1 MEFYKRVLKL
11 HHFRNLGRKS
21 PTELLLN
28 SSFEKHGGLVI
39 LVGENNVGKSN
50 VLEALTIFND
60 ADIKLCSEEDYFKN
74 HKKDTLL
81 SLEEETILDRK
92 ITGFSCVDLKIQ
104 TKEVNKGLKELSKTL
119 ISYPFEK
126 HVEALGEQCN
136 NSVYIPTNNNDYSK
150 ICTLVSNFINLIT
163 SYNSLGLFLH
173 FYKEKLKLSE
183 FVTEYANATNN
194 LFFKE
199 LIKHVSGNS
208 EWIKNFCQCIKEII
222 KHNTPDK
229 KYNTDE
235 FFVMRQHKQNQLAKI
250 YSCFKKLSEGEIK
263 PKDVEYILK
272 KLEELDKIFKTT
284 DFTKFTPKTE
294 ALLNEQS
301 QEKLSEFVK
310 EMIEKIDEKYPINE
324 NFKQQFR
331 TFRLNIGNL
340 KKEIKNS
347 LKNLDKIGEDFERKK
362 ERLIREIENDC
373 KNQKVLKFNYD
384 VLLDNIQQICKN
396 YIASHAVNDVSKDI
410 KSMMCQL
417 YLKKIDLLVNS
428 EIEQYRYNDFLESA
442 RKFLWEDIK
451 TLDEKSGVHLFPK
464 NIGEIKDKFET
475 NKEKFKQSK
484 NYSEFAEYCRE
495 CNPYTAFQNLK
506 NKVQFPLSGG
516 LSYKSYKLVP
526 TMKEYK
532 EPKITDNDFKAV
544 LFTCID
550 YSSLSEFDQWD
561 WFFRNSLFRKMDF
574 HPNAIWNFFGSIL
587 KDGQALQIIMFD
599 KNNDLVIYDSEKS
612 FNIPKKYLQEIDQEL
627 LKEIRQS
634 KHLFPIEVKRK
645 YNNNVCQFE
654 FFKKDTSHLLFKVNF
669 TEILENLA
677 EILEY
682 NMQLK
687 IDSLITKE
695 FNKLLAIAEDSSQ
708 NSYQLKIHVRHNN
721 KFYDYSKKSTAYEI
735 KLEIHDCRKSHDHNE
750 PIILSQQ
757 STGFQWAFNF
767 MFGFLYNVG
776 SDFSFNKNIIY
787 VMDEPATH
795 LSVPARKEF
804 RRFLKEYAHK
814 NHVTFVL
821 ATHDPFLV
829 DTDHLDEIRIVEKE
843 TEGSVIKNHFNYPLN
858 NAGKDSDALDKIKRS
873 LGVGQHVFHNP
884 QKHRII
890 FVEGITDYCY
900 LSAFKLYF
908 NEREYKDN
916 PIPFTFLPISGLK
929 NNPNDME
936 ETIKKLCKL
945 DNHPIVLTD
954 DDRKCVFNQKAT
966 SERFKKANEE
976 MHDPIRILQLSKCD
990 ENFKQIEDCFSAN
1003 DRKKYAKNKQMELA
1017 MAFKTRL
1024 LYGEKD
1030 DVVSEETK
1038 KNFLK
1043 LFEWIKKECNNP
1055 TIKKEYI
1062 KFDYNTPRI
1071 IIERILMFKKMCL
1084 SLIAISGVCV
1094 GAKDL
1099 DFKLDYRA
1107 TGGKLMGKMTDSS
1120 LLSITSMNDEP
1131 VVIKNLIVN
1140 RGNSCEATKKVEP
1153 KLGDKFKKEKLFDHE
1168 LKYSQQIFYRL
1179 DCKPNQLLEV
1189 KIITDK
1195 GEYYHKF
1202 SK

>member
-11 HHFRNLGRKS
+11 HQFRNLGRKS
-21 PTELLLN
+21 PTKLLLN
-28 SSFEKHGGLVI
+28 SSFENKHGGLVI

-50 VLEALTIFND
+50 VLEALKIFND
-60 ADIKLCSEEDYFKN
+60 ADIKLCSENDCFKA
-74 HKKDTLL
+74 HEKDSLL
-81 SLEEETILDRK
+81 SLEEETILDHK

-104 TKEVNKGLKELSKTL
+104 TEKIGEGLKELSKIL
-119 ISYPFEK
+119 ISYPFC
-126 HVEALGEQCN
+126 VFIGG
-136 NSVYIPTNNNDYSK
+136 
-150 ICTLVSNFINLIT
+150 FINLIM
-163 SYNSLGLFLH
+163 SYGVLDSFLKS
-173 FYKEKLKLSE
+173 YKEKLKLSA
-183 FVTEYANATNN
+183 FSTRQSNN
-194 LFFKE
+194 LLFKK
-199 LIKHVSGNS
+199 LIKHLSGNNQLV
-208 EWIKNFCQCIKEII
+208 KNFCQYIREII
-222 KHNTPDK
+222 E
-229 KYNTDE
+229 YNAPNKE
-235 FFVMRQHKQNQLAKI
+235 YKPNQFFIIGKGKQNQLAKI
-250 YSCFKKLSEGEIK
+250 YSYFKKLSEGEIK
-263 PKDVEYILK
+263 PQNEDILK
-272 KLEELDKIFKTT
+272 KLKSLDEIFKTT
-284 DFTKFTPKTE
+284 DFTKFTPNTE
-294 ALLNEQS
+294 I
-301 QEKLSEFVK
+301 KDITK
-310 EMIEKIDEKYPINE
+310 EIDEKYPINE
-324 NFKQQFR
+324 KFKQQFR

-340 KKEIKNS
+340 KKKIKNS
-347 LKNLDKIGEDFERKK
+347 LKNLDKIREDFERNK

-484 NYSEFAEYCRE
+484 NYFEFAEYCRE
-495 CNPYTAFQNLK
+495 CNPYTAFQNLR

-516 LSYKSYKLVP
+516 LSYKYYKLVP

-532 EPKITDNDFKAV
+532 EPKITDNDLKTA
-544 LFTCID
+544 LFTLFG
-550 YSSLSEFDQWD
+550 YSSPSEFNQSD
-561 WFFRNSLFRKMDF
+561 WFFRNSLFRKMGF

-612 FNIPKKYLQEIDQEL
+612 FNIPEKYLQEIDQEL

-645 YNNNVCQFE
+645 YNNNNVWQLE
-654 FFKKDTSHLLFKVNF
+654 FLNDKNSLLFKVNF

-695 FNKLLAIAEDSSQ
+695 FNKLLAIAEDSPQ
-708 NSYQLKIHVRHNN
+708 DSYQLKIRVRHNN
-721 KFYDYSKKSTAYEI
+721 KFYDYSKKSTTYEI

-776 SDFSFNKNIIY
+776 SNFSFNHNIIY

-821 ATHDPFLV
+821 VTHDPFLV

-843 TEGSVIKNHFNYPLN
+843 TEDSVIKNHFNYPLN
-858 NAGKDSDALDKIKRS
+858 NASKDSDALDKIKRS

-900 LSAFKLYF
+900 LSAFKLYLCYK
-908 NEREYKDN
+908 EYKDN

-929 NNPNDME
+929 NNPNEMK
-936 ETIKKLCKL
+936 ETIKKLCEL

-954 DDRKCVFNQKAT
+954 DDRKCDSDQNAT
-966 SERFKKANEE
+966 SERFKNANEE
-976 MHDPIRILQLSKCD
+976 MHDPITILQLSDCD
-990 ENFKQIEDCFSAN
+990 RHFKQIEDCFSAN
-1003 DRKKYAKNKQMELA
+1003 DRKKYAKNKRMELA

-1024 LYGEKD
+1024 LYSGKD

-1038 KNFLK
+1038 ENFKK

-1062 KFDYNTPRI
+1062 KFDYNTPQ
-1071 IIERILMFKKMCL
+1071 IL
-1084 SLIAISGVCV
+1084 
-1094 GAKDL
+1094 
-1099 DFKLDYRA
+1099 
-1107 TGGKLMGKMTDSS
+1107 
-1120 LLSITSMNDEP
+1120 
-1131 VVIKNLIVN
+1131 
-1140 RGNSCEATKKVEP
+1140 
-1153 KLGDKFKKEKLFDHE
+1153 
-1168 LKYSQQIFYRL
+1168 
-1179 DCKPNQLLEV
+1179 
-1189 KIITDK
+1189 
-1195 GEYYHKF
+1195 
-1202 SK
+1202 

>member
-11 HHFRNLGRKS
+11 HHFRNLGRNL

-28 SSFEKHGGLVI
+28 SSFDEKHGGLVV

-60 ADIKLCSEEDYFKN
+60 ADVKLCSENDCFKA
-74 HKKDTLL
+74 HEKDSLL

-92 ITGFSCVDLKIQ
+92 ITDFSCVDLKIQ
-104 TKEVNKGLKELSKTL
+104 TEEIGEGLKELSKTL

-126 HVEALGEQCN
+126 HVEALGEQCS

-163 SYNSLGLFLH
+163 SYNSLESFLH

-183 FVTEYANATNN
+183 LVTEYANATNN

-222 KHNTPDK
+222 KRNTPDK

-235 FFVMRQHKQNQLAKI
+235 FFVMGQHKQNQLAKI

-263 PKDVEYILK
+263 PQNEDILK
-272 KLEELDKIFKTT
+272 KLKSLDEIFKTT
-284 DFTKFTPKTE
+284 DFTKFTPETE
-294 ALLNEQS
+294 
-301 QEKLSEFVK
+301 VK
-310 EMIEKIDEKYPINE
+310 DIIKEIDEKYPINE

-340 KKEIKNS
+340 KKKIKNS
-347 LKNLDKIGEDFERKK
+347 LKYLEKTREDFERKK

-396 YIASHAVNDVSKDI
+396 YIASHAVNDVSKDM
-410 KSMMCQL
+410 KSMMCQF

-464 NIGEIKDKFET
+464 NIGEIKDKFEA
-475 NKEKFKQSK
+475 NKEKVKQSK
-484 NYSEFAEYCRE
+484 NYFEFAEYCRE

-550 YSSLSEFDQWD
+550 YSSPSEFNQSD

-612 FNIPKKYLQEIDQEL
+612 FNIPEKYLQEIDQES

-695 FNKLLAIAEDSSQ
+695 FNRLLAIAEDSPQ
-708 NSYQLKIHVRHNN
+708 DSYQLKIHVRHNN
-721 KFYDYSKKSTAYEI
+721 KLSEEKEYTAYEI

-776 SDFSFNKNIIY
+776 SNFSFNKNIIY

-804 RRFLKEYAHK
+804 RKFLKEYAHK
-814 NHVTFVL
+814 NHVTFVV

-843 TEGSVIKNHFNYPLN
+843 TEDSVIKNHFNYPLN
-858 NAGKDSDALDKIKRS
+858 NASKDSDALDKIKRS

-884 QKHRII
+884 QKHRIV

-908 NEREYKDN
+908 NKHNPQYKDN

-929 NNPNDME
+929 NNPNDMK
-936 ETIKKLCKL
+936 ETIQKLCEL
-945 DNHPIVLTD
+945 DNNPIVLTD
-954 DDRKCVFNQKAT
+954 DDRKCDSDQKAT
-966 SERFKKANEE
+966 SERFKNANEE
-976 MHDPIRILQLSKCD
+976 MHDPITILQLSDCD
-990 ENFKQIEDCFSAN
+990 RHFKQIEDCFSAN
-1003 DRKKYAKNKQMELA
+1003 DREKYAKNKQIELA

-1030 DVVSEETK
+1030 AVEKQTK

-1062 KFDYNTPRI
+1062 KFDYNTPQ
-1071 IIERILMFKKMCL
+1071 IL
-1084 SLIAISGVCV
+1084 
-1094 GAKDL
+1094 
-1099 DFKLDYRA
+1099 
-1107 TGGKLMGKMTDSS
+1107 
-1120 LLSITSMNDEP
+1120 
-1131 VVIKNLIVN
+1131 
-1140 RGNSCEATKKVEP
+1140 
-1153 KLGDKFKKEKLFDHE
+1153 
-1168 LKYSQQIFYRL
+1168 
-1179 DCKPNQLLEV
+1179 
-1189 KIITDK
+1189 
-1195 GEYYHKF
+1195 
-1202 SK
+1202 

>member
-1 MEFYKRVLKL
+1 MGHEFYKRVLKL

-21 PTELLLN
+21 PAKLLLN
-28 SSFEKHGGLVI
+28 SSFEKHGGLAI
-39 LVGENNVGKSN
+39 LVRENNVGKSN

-60 ADIKLCSEEDYFKN
+60 ADVKLCSENDYFKA
-74 HKKDTLL
+74 HESEDAVL
-81 SLEEETILDRK
+81 SLEEETILDHK
-92 ITGFSCVDLKIQ
+92 TTGFSCVDLKIQ
-104 TKEVNKGLKELSKTL
+104 TEEIGEGLKELSKIL

-126 HVEALGEQCN
+126 HVEALEEQCS
-136 NSVYIPTNNNDYSK
+136 NSVYIPTNNNDYSN
-150 ICTLVSNFINLIT
+150 ICTFVNNFINLIA
-163 SYNSLGLFLH
+163 SYNSLESFLD

-183 FVTEYANATNN
+183 LVTEYANATNN

-199 LIKHVSGNS
+199 LVKHVRDNS
-208 EWIKNFCQCIKEII
+208 EWIKTFCQCVKEII
-222 KHNTPDK
+222 KHNTPNK
-229 KYNTDE
+229 KYNSDD
-235 FFVMRQHKQNQLAKI
+235 FFVMGEHKQNQLSEI
-250 YSCFKKLSEGEIK
+250 YSYFKKLSEGKIK
-263 PKDVEYILK
+263 PQNEYILK
-272 KLEELDKIFKTT
+272 KLKSLDEIFKTT
-284 DFTKFTPKTE
+284 DFNTKFAPKTE
-294 ALLNEQS
+294 
-301 QEKLSEFVK
+301 VK
-310 EMIEKIDEKYPINE
+310 DIIKEIDEKYPINE

-331 TFRLNIGNL
+331 TFRSIIISI
-340 KKEIKNS
+340 KKKIKNS
-347 LKNLDKIGEDFERKK
+347 LKYLEKTREDFERKK

-384 VLLDNIQQICKN
+384 VLLDNIQQICEK
-396 YIASHAVNDVSKDI
+396 YIASHVVSDESKDI

-464 NIGEIKDKFET
+464 NIGEIKDKFEA
-475 NKEKFKQSK
+475 NKEKVKQSK
-484 NYSEFAEYCRE
+484 NYFEFAEYCRE
-495 CNPYTAFQNLK
+495 CNPYTAFQNLR

-532 EPKITDNDFKAV
+532 EPKITDNDFKTA

-550 YSSLSEFDQWD
+550 YSSLSEFNQSD

-574 HPNAIWNFFGSIL
+574 HPNTIWNFFGSIL

-612 FNIPKKYLQEIDQEL
+612 FNIPEKYLQEIDQES

-634 KHLFPIEVKRK
+634 KHLFPIKVKRK

-669 TEILENLA
+669 TEILESLA
-677 EILEY
+677 EIMEY

-687 IDSLITKE
+687 INSLITKE
-695 FNKLLAIAEDSSQ
+695 FNRLLVIAEYSPQD
-708 NSYQLKIHVRHNN
+708 NYQLKIHVRHNN
-721 KFYDYSKKSTAYEI
+721 KLSEEKEYTAYEI

-767 MFGFLYNVG
+767 MFGFLYNWG
-776 SDFSFNKNIIY
+776 SHFSLNKNIIY

-814 NHVTFVL
+814 NHVIFVL

-843 TEGSVIKNHFNYPLN
+843 TEGSAIKNHFNYPLDD
-858 NAGKDSDALDKIKRS
+858 AGRNSDALDKIKRS

-884 QKHRII
+884 QKHRIV

-929 NNPNDME
+929 NNPNAME
-936 ETIKKLCKL
+936 ETIKKLCEL

-954 DDRKCVFNQKAT
+954 DDRKCVFNQQAT
-966 SERFKKANEE
+966 SERFKRANE
-976 MHDPIRILQLSKCD
+976 DLGNPITILQLSKCD
-990 ENFKQIEDCFSAN
+990 ENFKQIEDCFSAS
-1003 DRKKYAKNKQMELA
+1003 DRKEYAKNKRMELA

-1024 LYGEKD
+1024 LYSGKD

-1062 KFDYNTPRI
+1062 KFDYNTSQ
-1071 IIERILMFKKMCL
+1071 IL
-1084 SLIAISGVCV
+1084 
-1094 GAKDL
+1094 
-1099 DFKLDYRA
+1099 
-1107 TGGKLMGKMTDSS
+1107 
-1120 LLSITSMNDEP
+1120 
-1131 VVIKNLIVN
+1131 
-1140 RGNSCEATKKVEP
+1140 
-1153 KLGDKFKKEKLFDHE
+1153 
-1168 LKYSQQIFYRL
+1168 
-1179 DCKPNQLLEV
+1179 
-1189 KIITDK
+1189 
-1195 GEYYHKF
+1195 
-1202 SK
+1202 

>member
-21 PTELLLN
+21 PAELLLN
-28 SSFEKHGGLVI
+28 SSFENKHGGLVV

-60 ADIKLCSEEDYFKN
+60 ADVKLCSENDCFKA
-74 HKKDTLL
+74 HEKDSLL
-81 SLEEETILDRK
+81 SLEEEAILDHK
-92 ITGFSCVDLKIQ
+92 ITGFSCVDLRIQ
-104 TKEVNKGLKELSKTL
+104 SKEISCNLKELSKTL

-126 HVEALGEQCN
+126 HVEALSEQCS
-136 NSVYIPTNNNDYSK
+136 NSVYIPTNNNDYSN

-163 SYNSLGLFLH
+163 SYNSLESFLH
-173 FYKEKLKLSE
+173 FYKEKLKLSDL
-183 FVTEYANATNN
+183 VTKYANATNN

-208 EWIKNFCQCIKEII
+208 EGIKNFCQCVKEII
-222 KHNTPDK
+222 KRNTPNK

-235 FFVMRQHKQNQLAKI
+235 FFVMGKHKQNQLTKI
-250 YSCFKKLSEGEIK
+250 YSHFKKLSEGEIK
-263 PKDVEYILK
+263 PQNEDILK
-272 KLEELDKIFKTT
+272 KVKTLDEIFK
-284 DFTKFTPKTE
+284 DSNTKFTPETE
-294 ALLNEQS
+294 
-301 QEKLSEFVK
+301 VK
-310 EMIEKIDEKYPINE
+310 DIIKEIDEKYPINE

-340 KKEIKNS
+340 KKKIKNS
-347 LKNLDKIGEDFERKK
+347 LKYLEKTREDFERKK
-362 ERLIREIENDC
+362 ESLIREIENDC

-428 EIEQYRYNDFLESA
+428 EIVRYRYSNLFEST
-442 RKFLWEDIK
+442 RKSLWENIK
-451 TLDEKSGVHLFPK
+451 TLDNESGIHLFPK
-464 NIGEIKDKFET
+464 NIGEIKDKFEA
-475 NKEKFKQSK
+475 NKEKVKQSK
-484 NYSEFAEYCRE
+484 NYFEFAEYCRE
-495 CNPYTAFQNLK
+495 CNPYTAFQNLR

-526 TMKEYK
+526 IMKEYK
-532 EPKITDNDFKAV
+532 EPKITDNDLKTA
-544 LFTCID
+544 LFTLFD
-550 YSSLSEFDQWD
+550 YSSPSEFDQSD

-599 KNNDLVIYDSEKS
+599 KNNDLVIYNSEKS
-612 FNIPKKYLQEIDQEL
+612 FNIPKKYLQEIDQES

-634 KHLFPIEVKRK
+634 EFPFNIEAKGE
-645 YNNNVCQFE
+645 YNNNVWQLE
-654 FFKKDTSHLLFKVNF
+654 FLNDKSSLLFKVNF
-669 TEILENLA
+669 TEILESLA

-695 FNKLLAIAEDSSQ
+695 FNRLLAIAEDSPQ
-708 NSYQLKIHVRHNN
+708 DSYQLKIHVRHNN
-721 KFYDYSKKSTAYEI
+721 KLSEEKEYTAYEI
-735 KLEIHDCRKSHDHNE
+735 KLEVYDCRKSHDHNE

-767 MFGFLYNVG
+767 MFGFLYNWG
-776 SDFSFNKNIIY
+776 SHFSLNKNIIY

-795 LSVPARKEF
+795 LSVPVRKEF
-804 RRFLKEYAHK
+804 RKFLKEYAHK
-814 NHVTFVL
+814 NHVTFVV

-908 NEREYKDN
+908 NEREFKDN

-929 NNPNDME
+929 KESDEMK
-936 ETIKKLCKL
+936 ETIQKLCEL

-966 SERFKKANEE
+966 SERFKKANE
-976 MHDPIRILQLSKCD
+976 DFGNPITILQLSDCD
-990 ENFKQIEDCFSAN
+990 RHFKQIEDCFSAN
-1003 DRKKYAKNKQMELA
+1003 DRKKYAKNKRMELA

-1024 LYGEKD
+1024 LYSGKD

-1038 KNFLK
+1038 KNFLC
-1043 LFEWIKKECNNP
+1043 LFEWIKK
-1055 TIKKEYI
+1055 
-1062 KFDYNTPRI
+1062 R
-1071 IIERILMFKKMCL
+1071 
-1084 SLIAISGVCV
+1084 V
-1094 GAKDL
+1094 
-1099 DFKLDYRA
+1099 
-1107 TGGKLMGKMTDSS
+1107 
-1120 LLSITSMNDEP
+1120 
-1131 VVIKNLIVN
+1131 
-1140 RGNSCEATKKVEP
+1140 
-1153 KLGDKFKKEKLFDHE
+1153 
-1168 LKYSQQIFYRL
+1168 
-1179 DCKPNQLLEV
+1179 
-1189 KIITDK
+1189 
-1195 GEYYHKF
+1195 
-1202 SK
+1202 